1 MILEFYNK
9 DIKFS
14 SKYILL
20 KIYTLIKIYLL
31 ITKNVSIKNILN
43 NGIV

>member
-9 DIKFS
+9 DIKFY

-20 KIYTLIKIYLL
+20 KIYTLIKI
-31 ITKNVSIKNILN
+31 TKNVSNILN
-43 NGIV
+43 NGIVYIANK